1 MNEDSFIKLVKP
13 YIDLCRPGDWKHCQR
28 VVKWV
33 KELASETSDL
43 ALLIRA
49 GYIHDIGWYKI
60 ISKDKK
66 ITKEELKKFEPQANN
81 QSEGLIRKVLRADE
95 HLTEEDVLAIIRLVK
110 ACDSHES
117 SNSDEEII
125 VDADNLSK
133 LDINHLKEKYL
144 PSEWLKMY
152 ELWEETFSDRIKTE
166 KGLEI
171 YPELMEKLMMDI
183 QKQMLL

>member
-33 KELASETSDL
+33 KEIAQENTESP
-43 ALLIRA
+43 LLIRA
-49 GYIHDIGWYKI
+49 AYIHDIGWYKI
-60 ISKDKK
+60 IPKDQKL
-66 ITKEELKKFEPQANN
+66 TKEELKKFEPQANN

-95 HLTEEDVLAIIRLVK
+95 HLTEEDVLTIIRLVK
-110 ACDSHES
+110 ACNDHKSTRP
-117 SNSDEEII
+117 DEEII

-144 PSEWLKMY
+144 TSEWMKMY
-152 ELWEETFSDRIKTE
+152 DLWEETFSERIKTE
-166 KGLEI
+166 VGLQI
-171 YPELMEKLMMDI
+171 YPELMDKLLMDI
-183 QKQMLL
+183 QKQMLM